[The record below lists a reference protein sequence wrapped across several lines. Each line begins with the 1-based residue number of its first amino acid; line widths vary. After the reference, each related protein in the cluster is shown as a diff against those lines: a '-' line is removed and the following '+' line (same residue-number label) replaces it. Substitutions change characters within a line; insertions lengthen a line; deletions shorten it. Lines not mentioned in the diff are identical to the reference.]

1 MQGLEYQSREIFS
14 FFLFILGC
22 AKSSLLYMGFF

>member
-14 FFLFILGC
+14 FSLFILGC